1 MSTTRRAYAGHACAT
16 GMLAAV
22 DPQTYLHRRTRAL
35 AVSGLAHALEVARP
49 EDREQ
54 VLERWVPILRRLEIT
69 APR

>member
-1 MSTTRRAYAGHACAT
+1 
-16 GMLAAV
+16 MLAAV